1 MPHGNFHRL
10 IDRFG
15 PFTQIDASFYYS
27 NIVCAIGFIHKH
39 GLVSRDIK
47 SENFLIGPDGY
58 LVMTDLGLA
67 ERVGGSG
74 TWNNV
79 GTPQYMAPELI
90 EPGYP
95 MGRAVDWW
103 ASGVML
109 YEMLTKRV
117 VCLTAHS
124 QHLLLLLPSLEQ
136 SSNTMCSFL
145 PPQPFQGVGNLS
157 VHFNITMQNYAW
169 PKKANWGNSLKHIIS
184 RLFTRDPRERLGY
197 SGTTDVTKH
206 PWLSHIDWDL
216 MSNRVYEVRSEP

>member
-67 ERVGGSG
+67 ERVGGDG

-90 EPGYP
+90 EPGYS

-117 VCLTAHS
+117 VCLPTHP
-124 QHLLLLLPSLEQ
+124 QHLRLLLPS
-136 SSNTMCSFL
+136 
-145 PPQPFQGVGNLS
+145 
-157 VHFNITMQNYAW
+157 W
-169 PKKANWGNSLKHIIS
+169 
-184 RLFTRDPRERLGY
+184 
-197 SGTTDVTKH
+197 
-206 PWLSHIDWDL
+206 
-216 MSNRVYEVRSEP
+216 SNRLIRCVLFCHPSRSRESVICQCTSTSRCRITHGQRR